1 MDVRSLQARHPL
13 CDVETFR
20 RYDALYRGGQTF
32 RSMVAEFLPR
42 QPQDTQAIY
51 QLRLKEAAYRPYVG
65 QIVRAYAGTLFASH
79 YAIRAKVDGK
89 PVELNAVY
97 AGLKEDCDGQGTD
110 LTNFFKDRFRCALVN
125 CASFWVVEMPRGTAE
140 DAGMTEDEWTAQG
153 RDRARLRALDTC
165 NVLDWEAGDDGGFAW
180 VKVHDR
186 AMRRADP
193 ASPVMVV
200 DTWRVY
206 WPDHV
211 DVFRLEY
218 PQNKKPRPTTQVPLV
233 ESYEHGFSRVPILS
247 LRLPDGMWLLDSAA
261 DAQVEHFRLS
271 AALGWSLR
279 RCAYPIAVLKLR
291 QGADEVPPMG
301 PGLGIR
307 LDTEESFE
315 WAEPSGA
322 ALVVLRDE
330 IKSKKDEIYRVS
342 QQMAMSVDNS
352 SAALGRSGLSKM
364 QDAAAADACL
374 RDYAQV
380 VREAIESTMEFV
392 SNAHEDY
399 DTTFHVDGFDS
410 FSTADVEAIVDA
422 AKAASELGIEDA
434 SETYRVEVYTRVAH
448 ALLPADARQDVKDAI
463 RKEIKRSARATKRA
477 KAAPGFPG
485 SAQPNG
491 ESRATP
497 GGTPAPGSED

>member
-1 MDVRSLQARHPL
+1 MDVKALNTRHAL
-13 CDVETFR
+13 CDVDTFT
-20 RYDALYRGGQTF
+20 RYSALYTGGRAFRAVVPTF
-32 RSMVAEFLPR
+32 LCR
-42 QPQDTQAIY
+42 QPQDTDKVYA
-51 QLRLKEAAYRPYVG
+51 LRCKEAAYTPYVG
-65 QIVRAYAGTLFASH
+65 QIVRAYAGTLFSSP
-79 YAIRAKVDGK
+79 YAIRAKRGDQD
-89 PVELNAVY
+89 VELADEY
-97 AGLKEDCDGQGTD
+97 AAFKEDVDACGTD
-110 LTNFFKDRFRCALVN
+110 ATAFFKDRFRSALVFG
-125 CASFWVVEMPRGTAE
+125 ASYWIVELPRGAAPVDAE
-140 DAGMTEDEWTAQG
+140 EAARGLDRVRLSPLDAAS
-153 RDRARLRALDTC
+153 
-165 NVLDWEAGDDGGFAW
+165 VLDWEVGDDGGYAW
-180 VKVHDR
+180 IKTHESALLR
-186 AMRRADP
+186 NAPGEPLR
-193 ASPVMVV
+193 VV

-206 WPDHV
+206 WPDYV

-233 ESYEHGFSRVPILS
+233 DSYTHGFSRVPILS

-315 WAEPSGA
+315 WAEPSGSS
-322 ALVVLRDE
+322 LVVLRDE